1 MLTAEENER
10 LTRVGPGTP
19 MGELMR
25 RYWQPIATM
34 AELDENPV
42 RPVKLLGESLVLYRD
57 RKGGLGLIGDSCPH
71 RRMSMLYGIP
81 NERGLRCPYHG
92 WLFSETGQC
101 LEMPGEP
108 PDSTFPSRVRTTAY
122 PVEESAGLVFAYL
135 GPEPTPLLP
144 RWDLFVWDNV
154 LRDIGSVVIPCNWL
168 QIMENSLDPVHVE
181 WLHGEFSNY
190 VLERLGRPDLQRVFY
205 RSGQVSGNFAH
216 EKIGFDEFQ
225 YGIIKR
231 RVTAGRTEDD
241 PDWRIGHPILFPNI
255 LRVGSSFQY
264 RVPVDDTHTMHI
276 WFTAYP
282 QPPGEEAPEQ
292 ERVPHYQVPLPVDE
306 DGLAEWR
313 LMDNNSGQD
322 ITAWVTQGAIAD
334 RSQERLGESD
344 KGIIL
349 YRKMLRDQ
357 LRILEDDGQPMN
369 VFRDAGSNVRI
380 DLPWEGQEDPWDF
393 TKKALLR
400 RTLAAGKYSPV
411 LRDMVLRLEGEEALQ
426 GPVH

>member
-1 MLTAEENER
+1 
-10 LTRVGPGTP
+10 
-19 MGELMR
+19 
-25 RYWQPIATM
+25 
-34 AELDENPV
+34 
-42 RPVKLLGESLVLYRD
+42 
-57 RKGGLGLIGDSCPH
+57 
-71 RRMSMLYGIP
+71 
-81 NERGLRCPYHG
+81 
-92 WLFSETGQC
+92 
-101 LEMPGEP
+101 
-108 PDSTFPSRVRTTAY
+108 
-122 PVEESAGLVFAYL
+122 
-135 GPEPTPLLP
+135 
-144 RWDLFVWDNV
+144 
-154 LRDIGSVVIPCNWL
+154 
-168 QIMENSLDPVHVE
+168 
-181 WLHGEFSNY
+181 
-190 VLERLGRPDLQRVFY
+190 
-205 RSGQVSGNFAH
+205 
-216 EKIGFDEFQ
+216 
-225 YGIIKR
+225 
-231 RVTAGRTEDD
+231 
-241 PDWRIGHPILFPNI
+241 
-255 LRVGSSFQY
+255 
-264 RVPVDDTHTMHI
+264 MHI

-282 QPPGEEAPEQ
+282 QPPGEEAPTQ

-369 VFRDAGSNVRI
+369 VFRDAGNNVRI
-380 DLPWEGQEDPWDF
+380 DLPWEGQDDPWDF